1 MAWEFEQA
9 GKFGSEK
16 AADDYA
22 RRNNL
27 DPRDV
32 QITRKGGEVELS
44 IRRSALDGRSSSS
57 SSSRPTFALSWDS
70 STMQRGRRMTTNAA
84 VGPEM
89 YAQLLPATG

>member
-44 IRRSALDGRSSSS
+44 IRRSALDGRTL
-57 SSSRPTFALSWDS
+57 RDNGE
-70 STMQRGRRMTTNAA
+70 GRRD
-84 VGPEM
+84 GW
-89 YAQLLPATG
+89 G

>member
-1 MAWEFEQA
+1 MGWEFEQA

-32 QITRKGGEVELS
+32 QITRKGGEIELN
-44 IRRSALDGRSSSS
+44 IRRSAVDGRSL
-57 SSSRPTFALSWDS
+57 RDHGE
-70 STMQRGRRMTTNAA
+70 GRRD
-84 VGPEM
+84 GW
-89 YAQLLPATG
+89 G

>member
-1 MAWEFEQA
+1 MGWDFEEG

-32 QITRKGGEVELS
+32 QITRKGDEVQLN
-44 IRRSALDGRSSSS
+44 IRRSALDGRSL
-57 SSSRPTFALSWDS
+57 RDTGE
-70 STMQRGRRMTTNAA
+70 GRRD
-84 VGPEM
+84 GW
-89 YAQLLPATG
+89 L